1 MRRSP
6 PALQQVHLGTAT
18 ILKGS
23 NSISPETCYRVASCR
38 YHHPERMESISPGLR
53 GTSYPGFTATDA
65 GYPERVVSNSSAR
78 PGGGVKSGQGIR
90 IGTDTYVA
98 CLDPN
103 LPEFVPFKKQ
113 VGRSI
118 VESRTST

>member
-23 NSISPETCYRVASCR
+23 KSISPETCYRVASCR

-78 PGGGVKSGQGIR
+78 PGGNVKMHPRRGGGCRLGSGALSIQKCKTKNGVGL
-90 IGTDTYVA
+90 
-98 CLDPN
+98 C
-103 LPEFVPFKKQ
+103 
-113 VGRSI
+113 
-118 VESRTST
+118 

>member
-1 MRRSP
+1 MRRSA

-23 NSISPETCYRVASCR
+23 NSISPETCCHVASCR

-65 GYPERVVSNSSAR
+65 ATTLKGLYQIVRPVRVVVSSCTLR
-78 PGGGVKSGQGIR
+78 LPGGAFVLASTGE
-90 IGTDTYVA
+90 A
-98 CLDPN
+98 CDSCN
-103 LPEFVPFKKQ
+103 R
-113 VGRSI
+113 G
-118 VESRTST
+118 

>member
-1 MRRSP
+1 MWNWT
-6 PALQQVHLGTAT
+6 ALTNIPLGVTARLNEVARGVHLGTAT

-23 NSISPETCYRVASCR
+23 NSISPETCCQVAYCR

-78 PGGGVKSGQGIR
+78 PGGSVKMHPSEGNDGRGVGSLSQPR
-90 IGTDTYVA
+90 LLA
-98 CLDPN
+98 
-103 LPEFVPFKKQ
+103 
-113 VGRSI
+113 
-118 VESRTST
+118 

>member
-23 NSISPETCYRVASCR
+23 KSISPETCYRVASCR

-78 PGGGVKSGQGIR
+78 PGGSIKMHPSEGNDGRGVGSLSQPR
-90 IGTDTYVA
+90 LLA
-98 CLDPN
+98 
-103 LPEFVPFKKQ
+103 
-113 VGRSI
+113 
-118 VESRTST
+118 

>member
-65 GYPERVVSNSSAR
+65 GYPERVVSNSSAP
-78 PGGGVKSGQGIR
+78 PGGSVKMHPPITLRPKFKLRS
-90 IGTDTYVA
+90 V
-98 CLDPN
+98 
-103 LPEFVPFKKQ
+103 FV
-113 VGRSI
+113 RLYL
-118 VESRTST
+118 EHT

>member
-78 PGGGVKSGQGIR
+78 SVKMRPGERASDFAPRLSGFLRVSAFGLR
-90 IGTDTYVA
+90 IFA
-98 CLDPN
+98 ILLC
-103 LPEFVPFKKQ
+103 
-113 VGRSI
+113 
-118 VESRTST
+118 

>member
-1 MRRSP
+1 M
-6 PALQQVHLGTAT
+6 HLGTAT

-23 NSISPETCYRVASCR
+23 NSISPETCCQVAYCR

-78 PGGGVKSGQGIR
+78 PGGSVK
-90 IGTDTYVA
+90 
-98 CLDPN
+98 
-103 LPEFVPFKKQ
+103 
-113 VGRSI
+113 
-118 VESRTST
+118 